1 MPTAFPAALDN
12 LTNPAADDP
21 RTGHAAQ
28 HADVNDAVEAI
39 ESAIGTMSSPALARL
54 AGIAGGQTLIGGTGA
69 TDKLTLQ
76 ATSASGTTGTNK
88 AITVKTGDAGVTEA
102 VTVLHSGA
110 IGIGVTNPDYPLTV
124 GSGTYAINVS
134 AVGLGIGQAP
144 GSFDGYMGARVC
156 PVSVSHILTGITS
169 TETIGAR
176 IEANPSIASSAT
188 YRGMNAFALSTS
200 GNTNNIFGSIRGLQ
214 ADAHHKGTGTV
225 AFLMSMFGYTQN
237 VSTGTVT
244 QMSALQGQSYN
255 MSTGTVTANYGA
267 SILAS
272 NQAAGVIGTNYA
284 FEGVARNNSSG
295 TITTNVG
302 ISAIARKGGT
312 GSITTNVGLQVYCGN
327 LSATGSI
334 TTNTGLEIGG
344 ANSPW
349 VNSGTVTTN
358 TALLIGNSTN
368 FGTTKKA
375 FDCQSTAD
383 SSFAGKLGIGN
394 SAPTANLDVMATTE
408 QLRLGYDAIYYAAFT
423 VGSTGALK
431 IAAPLSW
438 RPAESATPAA
448 NGDLTIEATSNTQ
461 ATIKFKGTDGVVR
474 SVALTLS

>member
-110 IGIGVTNPDYPLTV
+110 IGIGVTNPAYPLTV

-134 AVGLGIGQAP
+134 DVGLGIGQAP
-144 GSFDGYMGARVC
+144 GSFDGYLGARVC
-156 PVSVSHILTGITS
+156 PVSVSHILTGTTS

-176 IEANPSIASSAT
+176 IEANPSTASNAT

-200 GNTNNIFGSIRGLQ
+200 GNTKTIYGSIRGLQ

-225 AFLMSMFGYTQN
+225 ALLMSMFGYAQN

-244 QMSALQGQSYN
+244 QMSGWQGQSYN

-267 SILAS
+267 LILAS
-272 NQAAGVIGTNYA
+272 NQAAGVIG
-284 FEGVARNNSSG
+284 
-295 TITTNVG
+295 TNVG

-408 QLRLGYDAIYYAAFT
+408 QLRLGYDASYYAAFT

-438 RPAESATPAA
+438 RPAASATPAA